1 MITAKIQTTTGK
13 VLEATRDVDR
23 IVKDLN
29 DWLKF
34 VSIWNECVA
43 SDTILRIFDI
53 IPEEDLWEKIHKE
66 IEENEEKV
74 EENE

>member
-34 VSIWNECVA
+34 VFIWNECVA

-53 IPEEDLWEKIHKE
+53 ISEEDLWEKIYKE
-66 IEENEEKV
+66 IEENEEET

>member
-53 IPEEDLWEKIHKE
+53 IPEEDLWEKVYKE
-66 IEENEEKV
+66 IEKNEEKT